1 MRSSAIF
8 LAALVG
14 AASAGMPKWPREWSG
29 TGTGVYGGGVGPTGT
44 GKLPL
49 GPGPVSFPT
58 GSPTYHTSG
67 GISSSG
73 GPKYP
78 HKPTGSGL
86 GPTGTGVGPTGTG
99 HGGSPPPTPSPHTTT
114 ITKTSDVA
122 SE

>member
-14 AASAGMPKWPREWSG
+14 VASADVPKWPQKWSG

-44 GKLPL
+44 GKLPF

-58 GSPTYHTSG
+58 GY
-67 GISSSG
+67 
-73 GPKYP
+73 
-78 HKPTGSGL
+78 PTGSGV

-99 HGGSPPPTPSPHTTT
+99 HGGSPPPTTGPYITT